1 MHHIHV
7 QYKGNFRET
16 HSSQIQPKI
25 SQQMT
30 IKPRLKPATRKSVS
44 LKSSR
49 CLLNLLKLLLR
60 GSLAAQLLDQLLGY
74 ILHLVIQIE
83 PSPQELT
90 HIRVLHVT
98 PDLLGAAAARAV
110 DVHVHG
116 AVAVGAPADAG
127 ADADQAG
134 EELDGQQRVAGDRVQ
149 LHLGGVVDVEVLDD
163 QLVVDPAE
171 KRVFLVAGLGNMLD
185 EEGGEV
191 LG

>member
-1 MHHIHV
+1 M
-7 QYKGNFRET
+7 
-16 HSSQIQPKI
+16 
-25 SQQMT
+25 
-30 IKPRLKPATRKSVS
+30 
-44 LKSSR
+44 
-49 CLLNLLKLLLR
+49 
-60 GSLAAQLLDQLLGY
+60 
-74 ILHLVIQIE
+74 
-83 PSPQELT
+83 
-90 HIRVLHVT
+90 
-98 PDLLGAAAARAV
+98 
-110 DVHVHG
+110 
-116 AVAVGAPADAG
+116 AVGAPADAG